1 MKNEK
6 IKLLF
11 IIPNLAGGGAE
22 RVCVNI
28 YKGLKNYENYKIYLV
43 LFQKILKYEIT
54 DEEIISMDI
63 KGSSNILGKIKNFLL
78 RFYRLLRIKKEI
90 SPDVCISFLES
101 ADFLNLITKF
111 GKQKV
116 ILTIHNTMSEY
127 FKQFY
132 DESFSQKLA
141 SFVYN
146 NSYKFLAK
154 KADLIICVSRG
165 IAKDF
170 IESYNVDSSKIKVI
184 HNPINLN
191 EIEKLCKEN
200 LNGYELIFK
209 HPVLITTGRLTKQK
223 GQWYLLRVFRALKE
237 KHKDLKLVILGE
249 GELKEYLVGL
259 SEELGLKTYVWDRDK
274 LSESFN
280 VYFLGFQK
288 NPFKFIARSKLFV
301 FPSLWEGFG
310 NVLVE
315 AMACGLPIVSSD
327 CRSGPREI
335 LAPNTDFNYQTQKP
349 EFAEYGVLMPVFE
362 VKYKTANEP
371 LEEREVMWVETIDT
385 LLNNDSLRKH
395 YSEKAKQ
402 RAEDFRIERIVEE
415 WNRCLI
421 NLMA

>member
-11 IIPNLAGGGAE
+11 IIPSLAGGGAE

-43 LFQKILKYEIT
+43 LFQKILKYEIE

-63 KGSSNILGKIKNFLL
+63 KGSPNILGKIKNFLL
-78 RFYRLLRIKKEI
+78 RFYRLLKIKKEI
-90 SPDVCISFLES
+90 NPDVCISFLES

-111 GKQKV
+111 GRHKV

-132 DESFSQKLA
+132 DDSFSKKLA
-141 SFVYN
+141 SFVFN

-154 KADLIICVSRG
+154 KANLIICASHG

-170 IESYNVDSSKIKVI
+170 AESYNVDSSKIKVI

-191 EIEKLCKEN
+191 EIEKFCEEN
-200 LNGYELIFK
+200 LNQYKLIFK
-209 HPVLITTGRLTKQK
+209 HPVLVTAGRLTKQK
-223 GQWYLLRVFRALKE
+223 GQWYLLRVFKALKE

-249 GELKEYLVGL
+249 GELKDYLVKL

-274 LSESFN
+274 LSVDFD

-301 FPSLWEGFG
+301 FPSFWEGFG

-315 AMACGLPIVSSD
+315 AMACGVPVISSD

-362 VKYKTANEP
+362 IKYKTANEP
-371 LEEREVMWVETIDT
+371 LEEREIMWVETIDK
-385 LLNNDSLRKH
+385 LLEDEDLRKH

-402 RAEDFRIERIVEE
+402 RAEDFRIEKIVEE
-415 WNRCLI
+415 WNKCLL
-421 NLMA
+421 NLKT

>member
-1 MKNEK
+1 MKDEK

-54 DEEIISMDI
+54 GEEIISMDI
-63 KGSSNILGKIKNFLL
+63 KGSSNILGKIKNLLL
-78 RFYRLLRIKKEI
+78 RFYRLLKIKKEI
-90 SPDVCISFLES
+90 NPDVCISFLES

-111 GKQKV
+111 GKHKV
-116 ILTIHNTMSEY
+116 ILTIHSTMSEY

-132 DESFSQKLA
+132 DDSFSQKLA

-154 KADLIICVSRG
+154 KANLIICVSHG

-170 IESYNVDSSKIKVI
+170 VKSYNVDSSKIKVI

-191 EIEKLCKEN
+191 EIEKFCKEN
-200 LNGYELIFK
+200 LNEYELIFK
-209 HPVLITTGRLTKQK
+209 HPVLITTGSLTKQK
-223 GQWYLLRVFRALKE
+223 GQWYLIRVFKALKE

-249 GELKEYLVGL
+249 GKLKDYLVGL
-259 SEELGLKTYVWDRDK
+259 SEELGLKTYVWDRDR
-274 LSESFN
+274 LSERFD

-288 NPFKFIARSKLFV
+288 NPFKFIAGSKLFV
-301 FPSLWEGFG
+301 FPSLLEGFG

-315 AMACGLPIVSSD
+315 AMACGVPVISSD

-335 LAPNTDFNYQTQKP
+335 LAPNTDFSYQTQKP

-371 LEEREVMWVETIDT
+371 LEEREIMWVETIDK
-385 LLNNDSLRKH
+385 LLEDGNLRKH
-395 YSEKAKQ
+395 YSERAKQ
-402 RAEDFRIERIVEE
+402 RAEDFRIEKIVEE